1 MFILGNGK
9 DTAVAVC
16 GGKWKLVVWYGDAQQ
31 QGHELYDLSSD
42 PGEQV
47 NLAKD
52 YPQVVKQLADAY
64 FAADAAG

>member
-16 GGKWKLVVWYGDAQQ
+16 GGKWKLVVWYGDAEQ

-42 PGEQV
+42 PGEKID
-47 NLAKD
+47 LS
-52 YPQVVKQLADAY
+52 
-64 FAADAAG
+64 